1 MMKMNEFSI
10 FDISDEKE
18 LRFSED
24 NDFLPF
30 VVAFYIEEQEQISDV
45 NILKKYLPN
54 DILENIVDDEYFR
67 IPKKY
72 KSKLKFIEFMESIDF
87 VYDSCNF

>member
-1 MMKMNEFSI
+1 MNEFSI
-10 FDISDEKE
+10 FDISDEEE
-18 LRFSED
+18 LRFSEG

-30 VVAFYIEEQEQISDV
+30 VVTFYIEEEQEQISDV

-72 KSKLKFIEFMESIDF
+72 KSKLDFIEFMESKDF